1 MKNEFEIIRE
11 LRDDDPSFHKKQ
23 FCDNRLSASDLIK
36 VAENPYY
43 AQTWQL
49 EYLVAQWKMKV
60 ATFKRIATY
69 LETRYAQETA
79 KTRQW
84 HARLWSTAAIV
95 TASIVTTT
103 VIILTIAIFK
113 YNIELM
119 IL

>member
-11 LRDDDPSFHKKQ
+11 LKNDDPSFHKKQ
-23 FCDNRLSASDLIK
+23 FCDNRLSASDLIR

-43 AQTWQL
+43 AQTWEL

-69 LETRYAQETA
+69 LETRYAKETA
-79 KTRQW
+79 KTRKW
-84 HARLWSTAAIV
+84 HAKLWTMAAIV
-95 TASIVTTT
+95 TGSIVIIT
-103 VIILTIAIFK
+103 VIILTVAIFQ